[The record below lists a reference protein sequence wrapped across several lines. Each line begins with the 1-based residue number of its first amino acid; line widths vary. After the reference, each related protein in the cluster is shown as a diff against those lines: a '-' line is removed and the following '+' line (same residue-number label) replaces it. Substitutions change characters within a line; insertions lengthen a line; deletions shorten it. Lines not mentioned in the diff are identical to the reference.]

1 MTLIE
6 TMKRSALIEQESS
19 PQLKGVQQ
27 VTDLQRQVEALLNSQ
42 QQQQQQLDAHQKQ
55 LQAHRTMFSEFN
67 SLEQRLI
74 VLLQEHDQQNRKND
88 ISGLEQQLNGLLQ
101 QQQQQQQILNS
112 LNMTVVELA
121 QRCNGLYSATTE
133 HDRLLQNLE
142 SVLMSALDSSGSLDV
157 EQLYNEARNDAMQ
170 AMEARQ
176 TQSEAALQ
184 QLASSVTELQHS
196 VNELLAQLKR

>member
-1 MTLIE
+1 MSKIGTV
-6 TMKRSALIEQESS
+6 RSLNGSKQKLSGI
-19 PQLKGVQQ
+19 QQ
-27 VTDLQRQVEALLNSQ
+27 VTDLQVQLAMLLKLQ
-42 QQQQQQLDAHQKQ
+42 QQQQQQLDAQQAQ
-55 LQAHRTMFSEFN
+55 LQDHRTMFGEFN

-112 LNMTVVELA
+112 LNMTVVELSR
-121 QRCNGLYSATTE
+121 RCNALYSATTE

-157 EQLYNEARNDAMQ
+157 EQLYNEASNDAMQ
-170 AMEARQ
+170 AMKSRQ
-176 TQSEAALQ
+176 AQTDAALQ
-184 QLASSVTELQHS
+184 QLAISVTELQHS
-196 VNELLAQLKR
+196 VNELLVQLKR

>member
-19 PQLKGVQQ
+19 PQLKEVQQ

-42 QQQQQQLDAHQKQ
+42 QQQQKQLDAQQTQ
-55 LQAHRTMFSEFN
+55 LQDHRTMFREFN
-67 SLEQRLI
+67 ALEQRLI
-74 VLLQEHDQQNRKND
+74 VLLQQHDQQNRKSD

-142 SVLMSALDSSGSLDV
+142 RVLMSALDSSGSLDV
-157 EQLYNEARNDAMQ
+157 EQLYNEASNDAMQ
-170 AMEARQ
+170 AMESRQ
-176 TQSEAALQ
+176 AQTDAALQ
-184 QLASSVTELQHS
+184 QLAISVTELQHS